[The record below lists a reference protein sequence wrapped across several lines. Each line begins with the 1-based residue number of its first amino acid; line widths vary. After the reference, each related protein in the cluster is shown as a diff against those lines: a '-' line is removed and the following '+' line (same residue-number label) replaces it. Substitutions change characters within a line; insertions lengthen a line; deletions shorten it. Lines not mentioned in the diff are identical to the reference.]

1 MSWPARLRLAL
12 PGILVTIFLVFLFS
26 HMGVL
31 HKLQTAVLDARMR
44 LREPPEK
51 SDVVV
56 VKITDEDYRELFYGA
71 SPLSP
76 VALGRLIEAI
86 SLGRP
91 KVIGVDIDTSAPQ
104 FKNLPPPSPSPILIW
119 ERNVKEVPESVEEKP
134 EPLEVLG
141 GRDHTYTEGYSGLTL
156 LIDDAEDKV
165 TRRYRR
171 VIETAEGPLDSFV
184 WAVVQAF
191 RGAHMPPTKAA
202 TRDLFIR
209 YYDDRE
215 GSAGFRLSASQVMEM
230 TKDRK
235 LPDDNPFRD
244 KIVLLGGGYSG
255 EDLHDTPVGRR
266 NGVDILAQ
274 AIETELRGGG
284 DPAPGKAVTIFLE
297 IFEGIVT
304 VFLFHFFKDYGLFR
318 ALLLNALAVVII
330 ALFCSVVAAH
340 NAWEVTYFIPLLLC
354 VLAFEFVFEYRIHLV
369 QRIRDILSGGPGPH
383 Q

>member
-12 PGILVTIFLVFLFS
+12 PGILVTILLVFLFS

-51 SDVVV
+51 SDLVV
-56 VKITDEDYRELFYGA
+56 VKITDEDYRELFYGV

-86 SLGRP
+86 SLGGP
-91 KVIGVDIDTSAPQ
+91 TVIGVDIDTSAPQ
-104 FKNLPPPSPSPILIW
+104 FKNLPLPSPTSPILW

-141 GRDHTYTEGYSGLTL
+141 GRDHTYTEKYSGLTL

-171 VIETAEGPLDSFV
+171 VIETTEGPLDSFV

-191 RGAHMPPTKAA
+191 RGERTPPTKDA

-215 GSAGFRLSASQVMEM
+215 GGAGFRLSASQVMKM
-230 TKDRK
+230 AKDRR

-244 KIVLLGGGYSG
+244 KIVLLGGAYAG

-284 DPAPGKAVTIFLE
+284 DPAAGKAVTIFLE
-297 IFEGIVT
+297 IFEGVLT
-304 VFLFHFFKDYGLFR
+304 VFLFHFFKDYGFFK
-318 ALLLNALAVVII
+318 ALWLNALAVVAI

-340 NAWEVTYFIPLLLC
+340 SGWGITYFIPLLLC
-354 VLAFEFVFEYRIHLV
+354 VLAFEFAFEYRIHLV
-369 QRIRDILSGGPGPH
+369 QTVRDILSGGSSRH
-383 Q
+383 H